1 MSNTEKWL
9 EKYDI
14 IWNEINTK
22 PIFLNYYNSLNNITN
37 NSNSNNS
44 NSILTFIEYGNKIK
58 KFLKIYNWKIEI
70 VDAENIKNCL
80 YIILAS
86 IVVFSNHKHK
96 KNLQQ
101 IYKES
106 RDLFEKKNS
115 DYGDAFMDYTT
126 IGILVRLG
134 DKIKRTENLIQ
145 KNQPNFESIDDS
157 LFDSFNYVIL
167 ALMLI

>member
-9 EKYDI
+9 KKYDS
-14 IWNEINTK
+14 IWNEINKK
-22 PIFLNYYNSLNNITN
+22 PIFLNYYDSLNNST
-37 NSNSNNS
+37 NSNNS
-44 NSILTFIEYGNKIK
+44 NNCILTFIEYGNKIK

-80 YIILAS
+80 YILLAS

-106 RDLFEKKNS
+106 RDLFEKKNN

-134 DKIKRTENLIQ
+134 DKIKRTENLSK
-145 KNQPNFESIDDS
+145 KNNPNFESIDDS
-157 LFDSFNYVIL
+157 LFDSFNYIIL
-167 ALMLI
+167 ALLLI

>member
-9 EKYDI
+9 KKYDI
-14 IWNEINTK
+14 IWNEINNK
-22 PIFLNYYNSLNNITN
+22 SIFLSYLNSLH
-37 NSNSNNS
+37 NSNNC
-44 NSILTFIEYGNKIK
+44 ITTFIEYGNKIK
-58 KFLKIYNWKIEI
+58 NFLKIYNWKIEI
-70 VDAENIKNCL
+70 VDPENIKNCL
-80 YIILAS
+80 YILLAC
-86 IVVFSNHKHK
+86 IVAFSNHKYN
-96 KNLQQ
+96 KNPTQL
-101 IYKES
+101 YTET
-106 RDLFEKKNS
+106 RNLFEKKNN

-157 LFDSFNYVIL
+157 LFDSFNYIIL

>member
-1 MSNTEKWL
+1 MSNTKQWL
-9 EKYDI
+9 QKYDT
-14 IWNEINTK
+14 IWTEINK
-22 PIFLNYYNSLNNITN
+22 KSIYLNKLNTLNNSDNCIAA
-37 NSNSNNS
+37 
-44 NSILTFIEYGNKIK
+44 FIEYGNKIK
-58 KFLKIYNWKIEI
+58 SFLKIYNWKVEI
-70 VDAENIKNCL
+70 IDDENIKKCL
-80 YIILAS
+80 YILLS
-86 IVVFSNHKHK
+86 CVVAFSHHKHN
-96 KNLQQ
+96 KNSQQ
-101 IYKES
+101 IYQES
-106 RDLFEKKNS
+106 RDLFEKKNN

>member
-1 MSNTEKWL
+1 MGQFVYKT
-9 EKYDI
+9 
-14 IWNEINTK
+14 WNRHFK
-22 PIFLNYYNSLNNITN
+22 S
-37 NSNSNNS
+37 
-44 NSILTFIEYGNKIK
+44 
-58 KFLKIYNWKIEI
+58 FLKIFNWKVEI
-70 VDAENIKNCL
+70 VDCENIKNCL
-80 YIILAS
+80 YILLS
-86 IVVFSNHKHK
+86 CIVSFSYHKHN
-96 KNLQQ
+96 KNSKQLYQ
-101 IYKES
+101 ES
-106 RDLFEKKNS
+106 RDLFEKKNN

>member
-1 MSNTEKWL
+1 MSNTKIWL

-14 IWNEINTK
+14 IWNQINK
-22 PIFLNYYNSLNNITN
+22 KSIYLSYLNSLH
-37 NSNSNNS
+37 NSENCIS
-44 NSILTFIEYGNKIK
+44 TFIEYGNKIK
-58 KFLKIYNWKIEI
+58 SFLKIFNWKVEI
-70 VDAENIKNCL
+70 VDCENIKNCL
-80 YIILAS
+80 YILLS
-86 IVVFSNHKHK
+86 CIVSFSYHKHN
-96 KNLQQ
+96 KNSKQLYQ
-101 IYKES
+101 ES
-106 RDLFEKKNS
+106 RDLFEKKNN